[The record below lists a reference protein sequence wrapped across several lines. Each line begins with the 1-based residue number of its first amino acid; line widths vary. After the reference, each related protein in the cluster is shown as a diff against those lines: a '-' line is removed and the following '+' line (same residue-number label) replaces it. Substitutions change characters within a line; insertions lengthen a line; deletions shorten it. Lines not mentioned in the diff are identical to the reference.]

1 MKIPDDTNAA
11 ELHGVW
17 VALDTWVA
25 TSVYVLEKIAPMQNT
40 ELHAIWLPIP
50 PIKAKIN
57 AGIKASFRSDG
68 RHQFLNASH

>member
-11 ELHGVW
+11 ESRCVW
-17 VALDTWVA
+17 VALDTA
-25 TSVYVLEKIAPMQNT
+25 SDKCVLEKIAPMQNT